1 MSNTMEII
9 FRPMAYEP
17 NISPVQKT
25 TGYVLSLEA
34 DTISVTANPA
44 AGSPLWMIV
53 SRFNIDLARVRKAA
67 TKSNRF
73 SKIAVLENMSPRIFL
88 VPKTRGYLDASALI
102 DDLLESARECDSEV
116 INFTH
121 YGLIKEG
128 VPVIEVESIFKRFAQ
143 TSSASGVK
151 VIVWD
156 VDARH
161 VNTFRALHKKHFA
174 TELQ

>member
-1 MSNTMEII
+1 MEII
-9 FRPMAYEP
+9 FRPIAYEP
-17 NISPVQKT
+17 NISPVQRG
-25 TGYVLSLEA
+25 TGYVRSLEA

-53 SRFNIDLARVRKAA
+53 SRFNVDQARVRKAA

-73 SKIAVLENMSPRIFL
+73 SKIAVLENISPRIFL
-88 VPKTRGYLDASALI
+88 VPKTLGHLDASALI
-102 DDLLESARECDSEV
+102 DELLESARECESEV

-128 VPVIEVESIFKRFAQ
+128 VPLVEVESIFKRFAE
-143 TSSASGVK
+143 SGSESGIK

-156 VDARH
+156 VDIRH
-161 VNTFRALHKKHFA
+161 VQTFRELHKKHFA
-174 TELQ
+174 APIQ